1 MQTCRCEYASH
12 LAIFFSLKN
21 IVRRVLN
28 LANESNLK
36 ITKLFGAISGFTQR
50 KPDIT
55 GIRDDLESDSLMAI
69 SGQREAVAKSSEQKS
84 EKLFFQ

>member
-1 MQTCRCEYASH
+1 MD
-12 LAIFFSLKN
+12 SL
-21 IVRRVLN
+21 R
-28 LANESNLK
+28 
-36 ITKLFGAISGFTQR
+36 FTQR

-55 GIRDDLESDSLMAI
+55 GIRDNLESDSLMAI